1 MSDAKLTRPV
11 RKEDVEKNT
20 VVTAVI
26 PHVPLIGEADKEPA
40 SVLVK
45 LLNGNKITIPVI
57 TLRLNKESFATRS
70 IVSKNIVL
78 RDLDYKAQAEKLER
92 EMRDTNSKIKKL
104 EQTQLTPAASA
115 AQSKDKTEEKKAEE
129 AKKNADAQEAQLTT
143 LNEHYV
149 KLENQLKD
157 VILMI
162 LYGVI
167 LSHPSMVLN
176 LGPIYKA
183 WSMMMKS

>member
-1 MSDAKLTRPV
+1 M
-11 RKEDVEKNT
+11 
-20 VVTAVI
+20 
-26 PHVPLIGEADKEPA
+26 
-40 SVLVK
+40 
-45 LLNGNKITIPVI
+45 
-57 TLRLNKESFATRS
+57 
-70 IVSKNIVL
+70 IVAKNIIMW
-78 RDLDYKAQAEKLER
+78 DLDYKAQAEKLER